1 MSMDKVMDMNLLISL
16 ERVCEGM
23 ILGADV
29 LDKEGRLLVT
39 KDTMISSIIIDKL
52 RNFSGAKEIYVK
64 VSKNKLDITT
74 VVELENG
81 ETLEVTSND
90 LNLEYSTERYIIK
103 EKFEEMHTSIK
114 KSFDELSRNN
124 TGAEIKKELEKTVEE
139 IKTNLTVNVDLLNEI
154 LDVKAVDEYLYNHS
168 LNVAVISNL
177 IGKWTGLSQADLDTL
192 VLAGLVHD
200 IGKLKVDQKVLYKPG
215 KLTEN
220 EFSEM
225 KKHPAYS
232 HKMLVEMGY
241 TDQKMLKAVT
251 LHHEKED
258 GTGYPLGISGDRI
271 PIHAKIL
278 AVADIFDA
286 MTSNRVYKQ
295 RVSPFKVLEMFQNQT
310 FGKLDYGII
319 MTFIKKFTEYYVGSE
334 VMLSN
339 GVKAKIVSLNTYELT
354 KPLLITNEGK
364 FIDISKNREI
374 QILDFEN
381 QTVE

>member
-1 MSMDKVMDMNLLISL
+1 MNLLIPL
-16 ERVCEGM
+16 ERICEGM
-23 ILGADV
+23 VLGADV

-39 KDTMISSIIIDKL
+39 KDTMISSLIVDKL
-52 RNFSGAKEIYVK
+52 RNFSGTKEVYVK
-64 VSKNKLDITT
+64 VSKNKLDIKT
-74 VVELENG
+74 VVELQSG
-81 ETLEVTSND
+81 EKVEVTSKD
-90 LNLEYSTERYIIK
+90 LNLEYSQERYMIK
-103 EKFEEMHTSIK
+103 EKFEEMHVSIK

-124 TGAEIKKELEKTVEE
+124 TGAEIKKELEATVEE
-139 IKTNLTVNVDLLNEI
+139 IKNNLSVNVDLLNEI

-177 IGKWTGLSQADLDTL
+177 IGKWIGLSQADLDIL

-200 IGKLKVDQKVLYKPG
+200 IGKLKVDQNVLHKPG
-215 KLTEN
+215 KLTES
-220 EFSEM
+220 EFAEM

-258 GTGYPLGISGDRI
+258 GTGYPLGIAGDRI

-278 AVADIFDA
+278 AIADIFDA
-286 MTSNRVYKQ
+286 MTSNRVYKE

-310 FGKLDYGII
+310 FGKLDYKII

-339 GVKAKIVSLNTYELT
+339 GEKAKIVSLNTYELT
-354 KPLLITNEGK
+354 KPLLITNDGK
-364 FIDISKNREI
+364 FIDISRNRAI
-374 QILDFEN
+374 QILDFESKA
-381 QTVE
+381 VE